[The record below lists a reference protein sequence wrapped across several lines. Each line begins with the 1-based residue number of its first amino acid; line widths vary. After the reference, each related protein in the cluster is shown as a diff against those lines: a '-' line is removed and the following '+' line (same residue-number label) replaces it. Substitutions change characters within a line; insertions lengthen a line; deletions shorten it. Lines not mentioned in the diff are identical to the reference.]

1 MTALLCRSARRRVP
15 GKPGGNMELLSEL
28 AEIDHGLYVIVLGSF
43 LAAVCNAAF
52 ANGGAMIVLAVTSA
66 VLPVAAIVPLHS
78 TLLIG
83 STTSRAIVFR
93 HHIDWRIAGP
103 FLVGSIIAVAIAARI
118 YIELPDS
125 IIAAAIGAVMLIAIW
140 LPGVSWRPRL
150 RHPWAIVGF
159 IHSFLSTLFAYG
171 ALLHAVILHTGLRR
185 RQVVGTM
192 AASLT
197 GMSAFKI
204 AGYALHGFD
213 YSPYLLIIGLSII
226 AALAGTWV
234 GKLLIERISESLFR
248 SVFRL
253 LVTVMALRMLYIALA
268 QHIPS

>member
-1 MTALLCRSARRRVP
+1 MSMSARVP
-15 GKPGGNMELLSEL
+15 RKPGENMEVISEL
-28 AEIDHGLYVIVLGSF
+28 GKVDHGLYVIVLGSF

-52 ANGGAMIVLAVTSA
+52 SNGGAMIILAITST
-66 VLPVAAIVPLHS
+66 VLPVAAIVPIHS

-93 HHIDWRIAGP
+93 QHIDWSLAGP
-103 FLVGSIIAVAIAARI
+103 FLAGSVIAVAIAARI
-118 YIELPDS
+118 YVELPET
-125 IIAAAIGAVMLIAIW
+125 IIAAAIGVVMLIAIW
-140 LPGVSWRPRL
+140 LPDVGWRPRI

-171 ALLHAVILHTGLRR
+171 ALLHAVILHTDLKR

-197 GMSAFKI
+197 GMGVFKI
-204 AGYALHGFD
+204 IGYSFHGFD
-213 YSPYLLIIGLSII
+213 YMPYLWIILFATL
-226 AALAGTWV
+226 AAFVGTWV
-234 GKLLIERISESLFR
+234 GKLLIEKISEAVFR

-253 LVTVMALRMLYIALA
+253 LVTVSALRMLYMALIGGDA
-268 QHIPS
+268 G